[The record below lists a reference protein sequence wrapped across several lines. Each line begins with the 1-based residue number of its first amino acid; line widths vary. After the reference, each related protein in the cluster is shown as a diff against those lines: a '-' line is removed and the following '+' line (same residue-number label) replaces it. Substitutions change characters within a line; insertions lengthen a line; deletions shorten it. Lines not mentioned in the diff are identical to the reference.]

1 MNAQRTSAEE
11 TERTLRAESVLS
23 DDRLPVKWDGEYIY
37 WADTWTDTMPFLCGN
52 NNLLKNQACPGTD
65 ERRRWKQY
73 RPHLWRPRTINGRTT
88 QSKLRLMRCGVC
100 GLTLVEEH
108 PLNGGKETVWQLDDP
123 AERTE
128 MIGMTRPK
136 AKDRPRGK
144 PFDEPERK
152 YLCSLDIIDAC
163 TEKRITWNKTF
174 IEYAE
179 KELEAG
185 SRPVDIFRGAGVGPE
200 LIGRKRIERCVARW
214 RAKIKKEEQQ

>member
-1 MNAQRTSAEE
+1 
-11 TERTLRAESVLS
+11 
-23 DDRLPVKWDGEYIY
+23 
-37 WADTWTDTMPFLCGN
+37 
-52 NNLLKNQACPGTD
+52 
-65 ERRRWKQY
+65 
-73 RPHLWRPRTINGRTT
+73 
-88 QSKLRLMRCGVC
+88 MRCGVC

-108 PLNGGKETVWQLDDP
+108 PLNGGKETVWRLDESDYGPEGSHPVIQSSKENSTSKKTKP
-123 AERTE
+123 AHSGGKDRND
-128 MIGMTRPK
+128 R
-136 AKDRPRGK
+136 KDRPRGK

>member
-1 MNAQRTSAEE
+1 MSEEERIWANALSDAIEPANEYARKIKDRYLVTAKNDMYGIDQTMNIISQAYLAGVEHQAEVCMGKRHDSAMNAQRTSAEE
-11 TERTLRAESVLS
+11 TERALRAESVLS

-108 PLNGGKETVWQLDDP
+108 PLNGGKETVWQLDESDY
-123 AERTE
+123 
-128 MIGMTRPK
+128 G
-136 AKDRPRGK
+136 
-144 PFDEPERK
+144 PEG
-152 YLCSLDIIDAC
+152 SHPVIQGELDI
-163 TEKRITWNKTF
+163 
-174 IEYAE
+174 
-179 KELEAG
+179 
-185 SRPVDIFRGAGVGPE
+185 
-200 LIGRKRIERCVARW
+200 
-214 RAKIKKEEQQ
+214 

>member
-52 NNLLKNQACPGTD
+52 NNLLKDQACPGTD
-65 ERRRWKQY
+65 EKRSGSWTNPTLGRKAATPSSKENSTSKKQ
-73 RPHLWRPRTINGRTT
+73 
-88 QSKLRLMRCGVC
+88 SRLI
-100 GLTLVEEH
+100 
-108 PLNGGKETVWQLDDP
+108 P

>member
-1 MNAQRTSAEE
+1 
-11 TERTLRAESVLS
+11 
-23 DDRLPVKWDGEYIY
+23 
-37 WADTWTDTMPFLCGN
+37 
-52 NNLLKNQACPGTD
+52 
-65 ERRRWKQY
+65 
-73 RPHLWRPRTINGRTT
+73 
-88 QSKLRLMRCGVC
+88 
-100 GLTLVEEH
+100 
-108 PLNGGKETVWQLDDP
+108 
-123 AERTE
+123 

-185 SRPVDIFRGAGVGPE
+185 SRPVYIFRGAGVGPE

>member
-52 NNLLKNQACPGTD
+52 NNLLKDQACPGTD
-65 ERRRWKQY
+65 ERRRWKRY

-108 PLNGGKETVWQLDDP
+108 PLNGGKETVWRLDESDSTPSSKENSTSKKTKP
-123 AERTE
+123 AHS
-128 MIGMTRPK
+128 GG
-136 AKDRPRGK
+136 KDRNDRN
-144 PFDEPERK
+144 DQ
-152 YLCSLDIIDAC
+152 
-163 TEKRITWNKTF
+163 TESKRPSTW
-174 IEYAE
+174 
-179 KELEAG
+179 
-185 SRPVDIFRGAGVGPE
+185 
-200 LIGRKRIERCVARW
+200 
-214 RAKIKKEEQQ
+214 

>member
-1 MNAQRTSAEE
+1 
-11 TERTLRAESVLS
+11 
-23 DDRLPVKWDGEYIY
+23 
-37 WADTWTDTMPFLCGN
+37 
-52 NNLLKNQACPGTD
+52 
-65 ERRRWKQY
+65 
-73 RPHLWRPRTINGRTT
+73 
-88 QSKLRLMRCGVC
+88 
-100 GLTLVEEH
+100 
-108 PLNGGKETVWQLDDP
+108 
-123 AERTE
+123 

-185 SRPVDIFRGAGVGPE
+185 SRPVDIFRGGSRTGTHRTETHRTMRGAMAGQDQERGTAMSVRNDDNIIKSLVILAVCIVAMLMVCTECALLPQYGWLW
-200 LIGRKRIERCVARW
+200 LILLLILAIAAVFSVVMGIKTWLDEHGRK
-214 RAKIKKEEQQ
+214 

>member
-1 MNAQRTSAEE
+1 MSEEERIWANALSDAIEPANEYARKIKDRYLVTAKNDMYGIDQTMNIISQAYLAGVEHQAEACMGPAWERHDSAMNAQRTSAEE

-52 NNLLKNQACPGTD
+52 NNLLKDQACPGTD

-108 PLNGGKETVWQLDDP
+108 PLNGGKETVWRLDESDY
-123 AERTE
+123 
-128 MIGMTRPK
+128 G
-136 AKDRPRGK
+136 
-144 PFDEPERK
+144 PEG
-152 YLCSLDIIDAC
+152 SHPVIQGELDI
-163 TEKRITWNKTF
+163 
-174 IEYAE
+174 
-179 KELEAG
+179 
-185 SRPVDIFRGAGVGPE
+185 
-200 LIGRKRIERCVARW
+200 
-214 RAKIKKEEQQ
+214 

>member
-52 NNLLKNQACPGTD
+52 NNPLKNQACPGTD

-108 PLNGGKETVWQLDDP
+108 PLNGGRKRSGSWTNPTMGRKAATPSSKENSTSKN
-123 AERTE
+123 
-128 MIGMTRPK
+128 K
-136 AKDRPRGK
+136 AGSFRGK
-144 PFDEPERK
+144 GQK
-152 YLCSLDIIDAC
+152 
-163 TEKRITWNKTF
+163 
-174 IEYAE
+174 
-179 KELEAG
+179 
-185 SRPVDIFRGAGVGPE
+185 
-200 LIGRKRIERCVARW
+200 
-214 RAKIKKEEQQ
+214 

>member
-1 MNAQRTSAEE
+1 MSEEERIWANALSDAIEPANEYARKIKDRYLVTAKNDMYGIDQTMNIISQAYLAGVEHQAEACMGKRHDSAMNAQRTSAEE

-52 NNLLKNQACPGTD
+52 NNPLKNQACPGTD

-108 PLNGGKETVWQLDDP
+108 PLNGGKETVWRLDESDY
-123 AERTE
+123 
-128 MIGMTRPK
+128 G
-136 AKDRPRGK
+136 
-144 PFDEPERK
+144 PEG
-152 YLCSLDIIDAC
+152 SHPVIQGELDI
-163 TEKRITWNKTF
+163 
-174 IEYAE
+174 
-179 KELEAG
+179 
-185 SRPVDIFRGAGVGPE
+185 
-200 LIGRKRIERCVARW
+200 
-214 RAKIKKEEQQ
+214 

>member
-11 TERTLRAESVLS
+11 TERALRAESVLS

-37 WADTWTDTMPFLCGN
+37 WVDTWTDTMPFLCGN
-52 NNLLKNQACPGTD
+52 NNPSSK
-65 ERRRWKQY
+65 KQ
-73 RPHLWRPRTINGRTT
+73 
-88 QSKLRLMRCGVC
+88 SRLI
-100 GLTLVEEH
+100 
-108 PLNGGKETVWQLDDP
+108 P

>member
-1 MNAQRTSAEE
+1 MSEEERIWANALSDAIEPANEYARKIKDRYLVTAKNDMYGIDQTMNIISQAYLAGVEHQAEACMGRHDSAMNAQRTSAEE

-52 NNLLKNQACPGTD
+52 NNLLKDQACPGTD

-108 PLNGGKETVWQLDDP
+108 PLNGGKETVWQLDESDY
-123 AERTE
+123 
-128 MIGMTRPK
+128 G
-136 AKDRPRGK
+136 
-144 PFDEPERK
+144 PEG
-152 YLCSLDIIDAC
+152 SHPVIQGELDI
-163 TEKRITWNKTF
+163 
-174 IEYAE
+174 
-179 KELEAG
+179 
-185 SRPVDIFRGAGVGPE
+185 
-200 LIGRKRIERCVARW
+200 
-214 RAKIKKEEQQ
+214 

>member
-1 MNAQRTSAEE
+1 MSEEERIWANALSDAIEPANEYARKIKDRYLVTAKNDMYGIDQTMNIISQISPEWNTKPRPAWERHDSAMNAQRTSAEE

-52 NNLLKNQACPGTD
+52 NNLLKDQACPGTD

-108 PLNGGKETVWQLDDP
+108 PLNGGKETVWQLDESDD
-123 AERTE
+123 
-128 MIGMTRPK
+128 G
-136 AKDRPRGK
+136 
-144 PFDEPERK
+144 PEG
-152 YLCSLDIIDAC
+152 SHPVIQGELDI
-163 TEKRITWNKTF
+163 
-174 IEYAE
+174 
-179 KELEAG
+179 
-185 SRPVDIFRGAGVGPE
+185 
-200 LIGRKRIERCVARW
+200 
-214 RAKIKKEEQQ
+214 

>member
-1 MNAQRTSAEE
+1 MSEEERIWANALSDAIEPANEYARKIKDRYLVTAKNDMYGIDQTMNIISQAYLAGVEHQAEACMGERHDSAMNAQRTSAEE

-52 NNLLKNQACPGTD
+52 NNLLKDQACPGTD

-108 PLNGGKETVWQLDDP
+108 PLNGGKETVWRLDESDY
-123 AERTE
+123 
-128 MIGMTRPK
+128 G
-136 AKDRPRGK
+136 
-144 PFDEPERK
+144 PEG
-152 YLCSLDIIDAC
+152 SHPVIQGELDI
-163 TEKRITWNKTF
+163 
-174 IEYAE
+174 
-179 KELEAG
+179 
-185 SRPVDIFRGAGVGPE
+185 
-200 LIGRKRIERCVARW
+200 
-214 RAKIKKEEQQ
+214 

>member
-1 MNAQRTSAEE
+1 MSEEERIWANALSDAIEPANEYARKIKDRYLVTAKNDMYGIDQTMNIISQAYLAGVEHQAEACMERRDSAMNAQRTSAEE

-52 NNLLKNQACPGTD
+52 NNLLKDQACPGTD

-108 PLNGGKETVWQLDDP
+108 PLNGGKETVWQLDESDY
-123 AERTE
+123 
-128 MIGMTRPK
+128 G
-136 AKDRPRGK
+136 
-144 PFDEPERK
+144 PEG
-152 YLCSLDIIDAC
+152 SHPVIQGELDI
-163 TEKRITWNKTF
+163 
-174 IEYAE
+174 
-179 KELEAG
+179 
-185 SRPVDIFRGAGVGPE
+185 
-200 LIGRKRIERCVARW
+200 
-214 RAKIKKEEQQ
+214 

>member
-1 MNAQRTSAEE
+1 MSEEERIWANALSDAIEPANEYARKIKDRYLVTAKNDMYGIDQTMNIISQAYLAGVEHQAEACMGKRHDSAMNAQRTSAEE

-52 NNLLKNQACPGTD
+52 NNLLKDQACPGTD

-108 PLNGGKETVWQLDDP
+108 PLNGGKETVWRLDESDY
-123 AERTE
+123 
-128 MIGMTRPK
+128 G
-136 AKDRPRGK
+136 
-144 PFDEPERK
+144 PEG
-152 YLCSLDIIDAC
+152 SHPVIQGELDI
-163 TEKRITWNKTF
+163 
-174 IEYAE
+174 
-179 KELEAG
+179 
-185 SRPVDIFRGAGVGPE
+185 
-200 LIGRKRIERCVARW
+200 
-214 RAKIKKEEQQ
+214 

>member
-52 NNLLKNQACPGTD
+52 NNPLKNQACPGTD
-65 ERRRWKQY
+65 ERSRWKQY

-108 PLNGGKETVWQLDDP
+108 PLNGGKETFWRLDESDY
-123 AERTE
+123 
-128 MIGMTRPK
+128 G
-136 AKDRPRGK
+136 
-144 PFDEPERK
+144 PEG
-152 YLCSLDIIDAC
+152 SHPVIQGELDI
-163 TEKRITWNKTF
+163 
-174 IEYAE
+174 
-179 KELEAG
+179 
-185 SRPVDIFRGAGVGPE
+185 
-200 LIGRKRIERCVARW
+200 
-214 RAKIKKEEQQ
+214 

>member
-1 MNAQRTSAEE
+1 
-11 TERTLRAESVLS
+11 
-23 DDRLPVKWDGEYIY
+23 
-37 WADTWTDTMPFLCGN
+37 
-52 NNLLKNQACPGTD
+52 
-65 ERRRWKQY
+65 
-73 RPHLWRPRTINGRTT
+73 
-88 QSKLRLMRCGVC
+88 MRCGVC

-108 PLNGGKETVWQLDDP
+108 PLNGGKETVWQLDESDYGPEGSHPVIQGENSTSKKQSRLIP

>member
-1 MNAQRTSAEE
+1 MSEEERIWANALSDAIEPANEYARKIKDRYLVTAKNDMYGIDQTMNIISQAYLAGVEHSAMNAQRTSAEE

-52 NNLLKNQACPGTD
+52 NNLLKDQACPGTD

-108 PLNGGKETVWQLDDP
+108 PLNGGKETVWRLDESDY
-123 AERTE
+123 
-128 MIGMTRPK
+128 G
-136 AKDRPRGK
+136 
-144 PFDEPERK
+144 PEG
-152 YLCSLDIIDAC
+152 SHPVIQGELDI
-163 TEKRITWNKTF
+163 
-174 IEYAE
+174 
-179 KELEAG
+179 
-185 SRPVDIFRGAGVGPE
+185 
-200 LIGRKRIERCVARW
+200 
-214 RAKIKKEEQQ
+214 